1 MKKQNYPHPERLKKL
16 ALWLDELKIGLQIEI
31 LVDSSNS
38 FNDELA
44 INLMPIFI
52 TPIKNFPKIF
62 ENEWEISED
71 GEMTWREDKFKTTL
85 SSIHNFFGI
94 NSEMLMHI
102 FAPYAQSNYKF
113 GGKILKNNACSKDMA
128 FNIKELVKINNSA
141 LKLHPDINIFISK
154 N

>member
-52 TPIKNFPKIF
+52 TPIKNFLKYLKT
-62 ENEWEISED
+62 N
-71 GEMTWREDKFKTTL
+71 GKFQKM
-85 SSIHNFFGI
+85 
-94 NSEMLMHI
+94 E
-102 FAPYAQSNYKF
+102 K
-113 GGKILKNNACSKDMA
+113 
-128 FNIKELVKINNSA
+128 
-141 LKLHPDINIFISK
+141 
-154 N
+154 